1 MTASEGDNT
10 CDDGRSCRADFT
22 FLQELGR
29 GSWGTVH
36 VARRR
41 QDGQLYAIK
50 AVMLAS
56 LSRKDQL
63 AAVAEAQVGDRASV
77 GMHAAVAA
85 AGPFLAAPLP
95 ACSRMHLN
103 ALDQCSQG
111 QHRSWADGCF

>member
-1 MTASEGDNT
+1 MTASDNT

-63 AAVAEAQVGDRASV
+63 AAVAEAQVGGRASV

-95 ACSRMHLN
+95 ACRRVHSLPWTSAVRVSTTAGLT
-103 ALDQCSQG
+103 AASE
-111 QHRSWADGCF
+111 